1 MDGGALSDYNWLV
14 ELIGWTDCNHQLE
27 IRCINITQIT
37 PGVLQLA
44 SLTVGEG

>member
-1 MDGGALSDYNWLV
+1 MKGGTFTTLLTNCS
-14 ELIGWTDCNHQLE
+14 HQLA

-44 SLTVGEG
+44 SPNVGEG